1 MLDGSVR
8 GTYSYID
15 ANDVVQRVDYISDA
29 LGFRVAATN
38 LPQSKA
44 PVEGPDAPVSP
55 AHVQPVIVPAQV
67 EKVVSGFVVPA
78 SYGVVTPAEEKAIA
92 AAVPVATP
100 VQPTPYVVP
109 APYYGPITPYAAP
122 QVAPYAS
129 QYAHVEHVPSPI
141 TASQYHA
148 QTEFGEY
155 NYGYNNQNSAKSEL
169 KTFDPRIGE
178 VTRGSYSY
186 VDANNVVQ
194 RVDYIADDLYGFR
207 VAATNL
213 PVAPAPIAV
222 PAPVA
227 APAPAAAPE
236 VDSSVVIEE

>member
-1 MLDGSVR
+1 LS
-8 GTYSYID
+8 SLL
-15 ANDVVQRVDYISDA
+15 A
-29 LGFRVAATN
+29 
-38 LPQSKA
+38 
-44 PVEGPDAPVSP
+44 
-55 AHVQPVIVPAQV
+55 
-67 EKVVSGFVVPA
+67 
-78 SYGVVTPAEEKAIA
+78 
-92 AAVPVATP
+92 
-100 VQPTPYVVP
+100 
-109 APYYGPITPYAAP
+109 
-122 QVAPYAS
+122 
-129 QYAHVEHVPSPI
+129 
-141 TASQYHA
+141 
-148 QTEFGEY
+148 EY

-194 RVDYIADDLYGFR
+194 RVDYIADDLYGFQ